1 MRAKMIPSVMA
12 FRIAAQM
19 DCKAT
24 IHADSQ
30 QSVGDLTPYPD
41 QQIVAVL
48 MTQCINALHTNWSKH
63 GVALS
68 DAYGTEE
75 RICTYGLLSLCGKNE
90 R

>member
-41 QQIVAVL
+41 QQRFAVLTTESIAALLCTELGGVAVG
-48 MTQCINALHTNWSKH
+48 QS
-63 GVALS
+63 S
-68 DAYGTEE
+68 
-75 RICTYGLLSLCGKNE
+75 
-90 R
+90 

>member
-1 MRAKMIPSVMA
+1 MNIVLARCLGWLMRAKMIPSVMA
-12 FRIAAQM
+12 FKIAAQM

-41 QQIVAVL
+41 QQIVADL
-48 MTQCINALHTNWSKH
+48 MTQCIFALHTNCFKH

-68 DAYGTEE
+68 NAF
-75 RICTYGLLSLCGKNE
+75 
-90 R
+90 

>member
-1 MRAKMIPSVMA
+1 MIPNVMA
-12 FRIAAQM
+12 FKIAAQM

-48 MTQCINALHTNWSKH
+48 TTQCTVALLCTELG
-63 GVALS
+63 GVAVGQS
-68 DAYGTEE
+68 
-75 RICTYGLLSLCGKNE
+75 S
-90 R
+90 